1 MNQSY
6 DNWKLSSPPED
17 DMVSQCCGAEY
28 ITDDNDYTFCSFCED
43 DCKVTE
49 RWQYQED
56 YKDYY
61 DELSYEEDRLS
72 K

>member
-1 MNQSY
+1 MNSSY

-17 DMVSQCCGAEY
+17 DMVSKCCGAE
-28 ITDDNDYTFCSFCED
+28 YTFCSFCED
-43 DCKVTE
+43 DCEITE

-56 YKDYY
+56 YRDYY

-72 K
+72 